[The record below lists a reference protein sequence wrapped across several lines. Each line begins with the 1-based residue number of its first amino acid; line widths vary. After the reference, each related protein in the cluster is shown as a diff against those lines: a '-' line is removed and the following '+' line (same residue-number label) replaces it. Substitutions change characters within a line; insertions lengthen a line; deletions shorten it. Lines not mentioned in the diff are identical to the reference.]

1 MTCSNYRT
9 RHPMSPAAIHP
20 VPPPNGQGK
29 GGIKFY
35 YYTRP
40 CICFFPPRN
49 PRQLRPTAIS
59 APSMHSGDVYICL
72 HIPASPRFTPCT
84 PRPPIRHPRHLKHPY
99 PPLLT
104 YPAPPIGVTYCYM
117 WLLGNLPDRLLAL
130 YKYALSW
137 ATRDMSYMIR
147 AYTGGKVCINIGRV
161 HRKTSGEVFRWE
173 FRDKALCK

>member
-1 MTCSNYRT
+1 
-9 RHPMSPAAIHP
+9 MSPAAIHP

-29 GGIKFY
+29 GGINFY

-137 ATRDMSYMIR
+137 ASRDMSYMIR
-147 AYTGGKVCINIGRV
+147 AYTGEATSASIWPIFEPTYKLFEREAVDFLKV
-161 HRKTSGEVFRWE
+161 HR
-173 FRDKALCK
+173 L